1 MTTTPTAG
9 YRMRIAISSPEIEA
23 RIRGV
28 FASRGLD
35 VVLDDAPPTFEVTV
49 LPGAG
54 ARPAPTAV
62 GDALHHLVGA
72 VAPRLATTPSAR
84 YRLTLATAER
94 DDDPAPARRDAT
106 AVADLS
112 PRESQVM
119 ACVARGLRNTE
130 IADELGVTVKTV
142 KNHVNRIFGKLG
154 AAGRVEAVLIWQS
167 ARTSSARAPSART
180 PAPRTVSTLRPV
192 AAALAG

>member
-49 LPGAG
+49 LPGSG

-62 GDALHHLVGA
+62 GDALQHLVGPA
-72 VAPRLATTPSAR
+72 SPRRATPPSAR
-84 YRLTLATAER
+84 YRLSLAAAER
-94 DDDPAPARRDAT
+94 DDAPVPLRRSA
-106 AVADLS
+106 AGVADLS
-112 PRESQVM
+112 ARESQVM

-130 IADELGVTVKTV
+130 VAAELGVTVKTV

-154 AAGRVEAVLIWQS
+154 AEGRVEAVLIWQS
-167 ARTSSARAPSART
+167 ARTASRGRGTAVGT
-180 PAPRTVSTLRPV
+180 P
-192 AAALAG
+192 LAG

>member
-1 MTTTPTAG
+1 MTTSTPTAG

-35 VVLDDAPPTFEVTV
+35 VVLDDVPPTFEVTV
-49 LPGAG
+49 VPGAG

-72 VAPRLATTPSAR
+72 VPARRTAAPSAR
-84 YRLTLATAER
+84 YRLTLAAATRDAE
-94 DDDPAPARRDAT
+94 PARTRTDCAG
-106 AVADLS
+106 VADLS
-112 PRESQVM
+112 ERESQVM

-130 IADELGVTVKTV
+130 VAAELGVTVKTV

-154 AAGRVEAVLIWQS
+154 AAGRVDAVLIWQS
-167 ARTSSARAPSART
+167 SRARSGLRAVPPSTPTSSAPSAPT
-180 PAPRTVSTLRPV
+180 S
-192 AAALAG
+192 AALAG